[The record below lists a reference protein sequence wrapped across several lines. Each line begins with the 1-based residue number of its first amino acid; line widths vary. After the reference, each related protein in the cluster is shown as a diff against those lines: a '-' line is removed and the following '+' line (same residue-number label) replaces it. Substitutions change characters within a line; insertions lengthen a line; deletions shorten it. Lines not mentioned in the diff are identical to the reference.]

1 MATFAFGASVAGPC
15 CAITFDRGPGSTRQR
30 TGATAGLADERTDG
44 VAEEAMTGGTI
55 EDEPAETF
63 TEGLTDG
70 LIDGLRAELRD
81 GLAIRV
87 LD

>member
-1 MATFAFGASVAGPC
+1 
-15 CAITFDRGPGSTRQR
+15 
-30 TGATAGLADERTDG
+30 
-44 VAEEAMTGGTI
+44 MTGGTI

-87 LD
+87 VD

>member
-1 MATFAFGASVAGPC
+1 
-15 CAITFDRGPGSTRQR
+15 
-30 TGATAGLADERTDG
+30 
-44 VAEEAMTGGTI
+44 MTGGTI

-63 TEGLTDG
+63 TAGLTDG
-70 LIDGLRAELRD
+70 LIDELRGELRD